1 MTTDRAHASV
11 TLRPYSDS
19 DWEPVRSFI
28 LSRWGPAHPMA
39 DRRLFDWQF
48 RGFGPARTEIRPI
61 LLFLD
66 GRVAGFRGLIPG
78 LYQVPFPDGMRLLPG
93 ASLAMWMLLPELR
106 GLGLGRAMH
115 AEAERLCP
123 VLAGAGSNPRTSVP
137 IYLDNGFQLLEAMNR
152 FTAALDPASCRKRFG
167 ERASLLPALP
177 PEGTGEALGPSAA
190 DPAFLA
196 SAWKGS
202 AYRARLFSLFRD
214 EEFWRWR
221 ILETPGFRYHVFVD
235 PDGSGFLTA
244 RTERFVDPPGD
255 GGVLRLIDLVPANP
269 SAWNGAEAPGFSR
282 FLGRGLAWAREAG
295 CIAADYHCSGGMFRN
310 LLRSAGF
317 VLEEQGPGA
326 GPSPVPRVFNG
337 GRGDERPINALARAP
352 VPVSFERSCM
362 VKSDND
368 MDRPRR
374 LDDNGQVVY

>member
-1 MTTDRAHASV
+1 MTTDRAPGNA
-11 TLRPYSDS
+11 TLRLYSDS
-19 DWEPVRSFI
+19 DWESVRSFI
-28 LSRWGPAHPMA
+28 LSRWGPAHPIA

-48 RGFGPARTEIRPI
+48 RGFGPVMEVIRPI
-61 LLFLD
+61 LLLLD
-66 GRVAGFRGLIPG
+66 GTVAGFRGLIPG
-78 LYQVPFPDGMRLLPG
+78 LYQVPFPEGMRLLPG

-123 VLAGAGSNPRTSVP
+123 VLTGAGSNPRTSVP
-137 IYLDNGFQLLEAMNR
+137 IYLENGFQLLEAMNR
-152 FTAALDPASCRKRFG
+152 FTAALDSASCRERFG

-177 PEGTGEALGPSAA
+177 PGGTGEPLCPSGA

-196 SAWKGS
+196 AVWKSS
-202 AYRARLFSLFRD
+202 AYGAGFFSLFRD

-221 ILETPGFRYHVFVD
+221 ILESPGFRYHVFVD

-244 RTERFVDPPGD
+244 RTERFVDPPGE

-269 SAWNGAEAPGFSR
+269 SAWNGAEDPGFSR

-326 GPSPVPRVFNG
+326 GPSPLPRVFNG

>member
-1 MTTDRAHASV
+1 MTTDEALEDA
-11 TLRPYSDS
+11 TLRLYSDS

-39 DRRLFDWQF
+39 DRRLFEWQF

-61 LLFLD
+61 LLFRD
-66 GRVAGFRGLIPG
+66 GSVAGFRGLIPG
-78 LYQVPFPDGMRLLPG
+78 LYQVPFPGGMRVLPG
-93 ASLAMWMLLPELR
+93 ASLAMWMLAPELR

-137 IYLDNGFQLLEAMNR
+137 IYLENGFQLLEAMNR
-152 FTAALDPASCRKRFG
+152 FTAALDPASP
-167 ERASLLPALP
+167 LPGVSTG
-177 PEGTGEALGPSAA
+177 GTGEPLCPSAA

-196 SAWKGS
+196 AAWKGS
-202 AYRARLFSLFRD
+202 AYGAGVFSLFRD

-221 ILETPGFRYHVFVD
+221 ILESPGFRYHVFVD

-244 RTERFVDPPGD
+244 RTERLVEPPGPAS
-255 GGVLRLIDLVPANP
+255 VLRLIDLVPA
-269 SAWNGAEAPGFSR
+269 SSSTWNGAEDPGFSR
-282 FLGRGLAWAREAG
+282 FLGRALAWARESG
-295 CIAADYHCSGGMFRN
+295 CIAADYHCSGGMFNN
-310 LLRSAGF
+310 LLQRAGF
-317 VLEEQGPGA
+317 VMEAQGPGA
-326 GPSPVPRVFNG
+326 GPPMLPRVFNG
-337 GRGDERPINALARAP
+337 GRGGERPINALVKAP

-374 LDDNGQVVY
+374 LDENGQVLY